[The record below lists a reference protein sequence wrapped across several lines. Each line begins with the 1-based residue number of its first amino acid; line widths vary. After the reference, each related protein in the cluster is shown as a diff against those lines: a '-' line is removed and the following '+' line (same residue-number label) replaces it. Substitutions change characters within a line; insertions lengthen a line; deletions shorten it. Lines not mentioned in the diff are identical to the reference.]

1 MVYHSII
8 KRKQGGHTMK
18 TANNSKII
26 PFRSRKTRRFPNA
39 AERRYYFDKAIDY
52 ALTAATGAGLA
63 TAVLFLI
70 ML

>member
-1 MVYHSII
+1 MVYHPII
-8 KRKQGGHTMK
+8 KRKQGGNTMK
-18 TANNSKII
+18 NANNNVIS
-26 PFRSRKTRRFPNA
+26 FRSRKSRRFPNA
-39 AERRYYFDKAIDY
+39 AERRYYFDKAVDY

>member
-1 MVYHSII
+1 
-8 KRKQGGHTMK
+8 MK

-26 PFRSRKTRRFPNA
+26 SFRSRKSCRFPNA

>member
-1 MVYHSII
+1 
-8 KRKQGGHTMK
+8 MK
-18 TANNSKII
+18 TNNTKVIS
-26 PFRSRKTRRFPNA
+26 FRSKKANRFPNA
-39 AERRYYFDKAIDY
+39 AERSYFFAKAVDY

>member
-1 MVYHSII
+1 
-8 KRKQGGHTMK
+8 MK

-26 PFRSRKTRRFPNA
+26 SFRSRKSRRFPNV

>member
-1 MVYHSII
+1 
-8 KRKQGGHTMK
+8 MK
-18 TANNSKII
+18 TAQSNKII
-26 PFRSRKTRRFPNA
+26 SFRSRKARRFPNA
-39 AERRYYFDKAIDY
+39 AERRYYFAKAVDY

>member
-1 MVYHSII
+1 
-8 KRKQGGHTMK
+8 MK

-26 PFRSRKTRRFPNA
+26 SFRSRKSRRLPNA